1 MIILDL
7 RDNPGGL
14 LDASIESS
22 RLFLEEGLVVVE
34 ERSGKESQ
42 IFYVHEKGLAS
53 EIPLVVLVNAGTA
66 SAAEVVAAS
75 LQDNERAPVFGE
87 TTFGKGSVQAI
98 LELRDGSSLHV
109 TSARW
114 VTPNGNVMDNMGLL
128 PDIIVEQ
135 IGPNADNGIA
145 VAVEWLREHR

>member
-1 MIILDL
+1 MHVLQHD
-7 RDNPGGL
+7 GGL

-22 RLFLEEGLVVVE
+22 RLFLEDGLVVVE
-34 ERSGKESQ
+34 ERSAMESRV
-42 IFYVHEKGLAS
+42 FYVRKKGLAA

-75 LQDNERAPVFGE
+75 LQDNGRATMIGE
-87 TTFGKGSVQAI
+87 KTFGKGSVQAI

-114 VTPNGNVMDNMGLL
+114 LTPNGNVIDNMGLL
-128 PDIIVEQ
+128 PDIAVEKMESS
-135 IGPNADNGIA
+135 ADNVIT
-145 VAVEWLREHR
+145 VAVEWLRELSEDG